1 MKLRKNWKR
10 FWTLNRHH
18 AEGFTLVELIVVI
31 AILAILG
38 GVAIPAYSGYVA
50 KAERAGDEQLL
61 AAVNQAFASACA
73 VNGTDNYKVGKAY
86 ANLADGKVDAVYVTA
101 EGDAYDQ
108 AFDTFF
114 AGNEDS
120 AFKVFTDLFYNAKLG
135 AFSENFTVTVTYNGE
150 ELSFT
155 C

>member
-61 AAVNQAFASACA
+61 AAVNTAFAAACVA
-73 VNGTDNYKVGKAY
+73 GGTDVYRVEAAY
-86 ANLADGKVDAVYVTA
+86 IGLNDGKMVDMDTVDPYGADFAV
-101 EGDAYDQ
+101 
-108 AFDTFF
+108 FF
-114 AGNEDS
+114 AGNDGRG
-120 AFKVFTDLFYNAKLG
+120 D
-135 AFSENFTVTVTYNGE
+135 GE
-150 ELSFT
+150 VRHQEGRPETACRLLRSRAMDMGHT
-155 C
+155 P